1 MAISTNPGPFSGD
14 TPPHN
19 KNRIR
24 RITFLVGPIKTVSHL
39 DNRSS
44 GSVGAYEKP
53 RNDSSDPDN
62 RQTPERNT
70 YITEES

>member
-1 MAISTNPGPFSGD
+1 MAISSNPGPFSGD

-19 KNRIR
+19 RNRIR
-24 RITFLVGPIKTVSHL
+24 RITMLVSPVKTVAHL

-53 RNDSSDPDN
+53 RNDSSDPAN
-62 RQTPERNT
+62 SQVTERDT

>member
-1 MAISTNPGPFSGD
+1 MAISSNPGPFSGSP
-14 TPPHN
+14 TN
-19 KNRIR
+19 VNRIH
-24 RITFLVGPIKTVSHL
+24 RITFLVGSVKTVSHL

-62 RQTPERNT
+62 IQVVRRNRF
-70 YITEES
+70 ITEEA

>member
-1 MAISTNPGPFSGD
+1 MAISSNPGPFDGSP
-14 TPPHN
+14 T
-19 KNRIR
+19 KVNRIH
-24 RITFLVGPIKTVSHL
+24 RITFLVGPTKTVSHL

-62 RQTPERNT
+62 IHVTPRSR
-70 YITEES
+70 YITEEE